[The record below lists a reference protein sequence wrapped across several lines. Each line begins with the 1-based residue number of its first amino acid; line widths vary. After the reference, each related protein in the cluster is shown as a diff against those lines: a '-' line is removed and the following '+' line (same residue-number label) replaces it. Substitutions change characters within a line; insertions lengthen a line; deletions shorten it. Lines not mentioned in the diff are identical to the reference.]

1 MDNPFIEI
9 IRLLFGLI
17 TDIYSMLFEV
27 PLGPFSLGSMLFGL
41 LLLTIVIQ
49 FMRKLFE
56 VGDNS
61 GSGSNSKK

>member
-1 MDNPFIEI
+1 MDSSFVEI
-9 IRLLFGLI
+9 IRMLFGLI
-17 TDIYSMLFEV
+17 TDIYSMLFDV
-27 PLGPFSLGSMLFGL
+27 SLGPFSIGSLLFGL

-61 GSGSNSKK
+61 GSGSKK

>member
-1 MDNPFIEI
+1 MDSPFVEI
-9 IRLLFGLI
+9 VRMLFGLI
-17 TDIYSMLFEV
+17 TDIYSMLFDIQ
-27 PLGPFSLGSMLFGL
+27 LGSFSLGSMLFGL